1 LSSQYPSL
9 GFGIGV
15 LKQLDFA
22 FDDADAVQEGTLFA
36 IVGRKGVAGRESIL
50 KEKVRCAWASIPL
63 KTFVVCYSP
72 ESDGALFPLVAVS
85 HERSNLVR
93 N

>member
-1 LSSQYPSL
+1 MEIACFEFSISF
-9 GFGIGV
+9 FGGV
-15 LKQLDFA
+15 LKQLDFS

-63 KTFVVCYSP
+63 KTLVVCYSP

-85 HERSNLVR
+85 REQIVI
-93 N
+93 

>member
-1 LSSQYPSL
+1 M
-9 GFGIGV
+9 

-63 KTFVVCYSP
+63 KTLVV
-72 ESDGALFPLVAVS
+72 
-85 HERSNLVR
+85 
-93 N
+93 